1 MALQSQMR
9 RAARMRQAHGHLLQ
23 VQQAVGLVI
32 WRSEISR
39 PAHFLRSVK
48 ALWRTKG
55 PASWWQP
62 WQCDMITNM
71 LVIRRPTVQEVS

>member
-39 PAHFLRSVK
+39 PAHFLRSFK

-55 PASWWQP
+55 PDSWWP
-62 WQCDMITNM
+62 LWQRAMIANM
-71 LVIRRPTVQEVS
+71 LVIRCPTGKEVS